1 VIIEQ
6 TNVVA
11 DLLPSSEATL
21 EHVLVADHTLRIAV
35 ASSNGERVDC
45 HFGQTDDLWVF
56 DVTASAHKLIEVR
69 NIDANALGDEDRR
82 QTIYRLV
89 ADCKVLLIARI
100 GAAPQANLASL
111 GVDGT
116 DKYANASV
124 DAALRDVYYDKKYG
138 PQKSTSTCKG
148 SSRCKN

>member
-1 VIIEQ
+1 MIEQ

-11 DLLPSSEATL
+11 DLLFLSEATL
-21 EHVLVADHTLRIAV
+21 EPVLEEEHTLRVAV

-45 HFGQTDDLWVF
+45 HFGQTDNLWVF
-56 DVTASAHKLIEVR
+56 DVSSATHKLIEVR

-100 GAAPQANLASL
+100 GATPQTNLASL

-138 PQKSTSTCKG
+138 PQKSISTCKG